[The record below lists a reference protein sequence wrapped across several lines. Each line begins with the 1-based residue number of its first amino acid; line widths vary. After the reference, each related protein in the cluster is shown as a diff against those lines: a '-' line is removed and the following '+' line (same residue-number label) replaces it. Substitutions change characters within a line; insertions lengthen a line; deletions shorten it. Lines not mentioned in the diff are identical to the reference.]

1 MKLALVGLVCGIAG
15 ISCSETPKPPR
26 IEDSARQMAPI
37 PACLM
42 ALPARSPNANTA
54 FVRNLSELQYWK
66 LVFPSFNE
74 QTNQLP
80 KDALVCTGR
89 SMFDDPL
96 FQGGDSAKG
105 WPRPVEEGDILFG
118 SGGDR
123 LKILW
128 MRTHQFPDGT
138 EAGPLALVRTQ
149 ADYAE
154 LYAVGAYKGI
164 TKKPWFQMERMGTEA
179 VVTAEDD
186 TCVGQDQVSPCEDA
200 LTIFIP
206 RMGQLVALTTLTL
219 QQRAYSLGGEP
230 GAYGRVE
237 YKLTTAPTFVEGGIK
252 VLEQVVATDEAGRE
266 LRKAEQ
272 HRWFELHDATLV
284 VSAPPLWPKVF
295 PKPTPR

>member
-1 MKLALVGLVCGIAG
+1 
-15 ISCSETPKPPR
+15 
-26 IEDSARQMAPI
+26 MAPI

-42 ALPARSPNANTA
+42 ALPARSSNANKA
-54 FVRNLSELQYWK
+54 FVRNLTELQYWK

-80 KDALVCTGR
+80 KDAVACTGR
-89 SMFDDPL
+89 TVFDDPL

-105 WPRPVEEGDILFG
+105 WPRPIEEGDVVFG

-128 MRTHQFPDGT
+128 MRTHQYSDET

-154 LYAVGAYKGI
+154 LYAVGAYKGT
-164 TKKPWFQMERMGTEA
+164 TKKPYFQLERMGTEA

-186 TCVGQDQVSPCEDA
+186 TCVGQDIVSPCDNS
-200 LTIFIP
+200 LTVYLP

-219 QQRAYSLGGEP
+219 EQRAYSLGGEP
-230 GAYGRVE
+230 GAYGRVQ
-237 YKLTTAPTFVEGGIK
+237 YKLTTSPTFVDGGIK
-252 VLEQVVATDEAGRE
+252 VLEQVVATDEGGRE

-272 HRWFELHDATLV
+272 HRYFELHDAELV

-295 PKPTPR
+295 PRPAPR

>member
-1 MKLALVGLVCGIAG
+1 M
-15 ISCSETPKPPR
+15 E
-26 IEDSARQMAPI
+26 PI

-66 LVFPSFNE
+66 LVFPSFND

-80 KDALVCTGR
+80 KDAMACTSR
-89 SMFDDPL
+89 PVFDDPL

-128 MRTHQFPDGT
+128 MRTHQYPDGT

-149 ADYAE
+149 QDYAE
-154 LYAVGAYKGI
+154 MYAVGAYKGM
-164 TKKPWFQMERMGTEA
+164 TKKPYFQLERMGTEA

-186 TCVGQDQVSPCEDA
+186 TCVGQDLVSPCDNS
-200 LTIFIP
+200 LTVYIP
-206 RMGQLVALTTLTL
+206 RGGQLVALTTLTL
-219 QQRAYSLGGEP
+219 EQRAYSLGGEP

-237 YKLTTAPTFVEGGIK
+237 YKLTTSPTFAQGGIK

-272 HRWFELHDATLV
+272 HRYFELQDSQLV

-295 PKPTPR
+295 PKPAPR